1 MHQREERERR
11 VGLLLFRENEGE
23 REDFGETVRQF
34 LEEWREFLSH
44 GICGQRGDRV
54 ERRFCLHR
62 RKLCAEGAKE
72 SVLCTVYERES
83 VCVLTLYLIMRES
96 GNRNSLDICTWY
108 SHAANL
114 HAAKS

>member
-44 GICGQRGDRV
+44 GICG
-54 ERRFCLHR
+54 
-62 RKLCAEGAKE
+62 
-72 SVLCTVYERES
+72 
-83 VCVLTLYLIMRES
+83 
-96 GNRNSLDICTWY
+96 
-108 SHAANL
+108 
-114 HAAKS
+114 

>member
-72 SVLCTVYERES
+72 SVLCTVYEREC
-83 VCVLTLYLIMRES
+83 VCSDFVSDYEGEWQQKFFGHMYLVLTCS
-96 GNRNSLDICTWY
+96 
-108 SHAANL
+108 
-114 HAAKS
+114 